1 MNAQT
6 SKKAHQQEVILSLL
20 KRKKSLRTGE
30 AARLLHVSECTV
42 RRLFE
47 ELEQRGELIRVYGGA
62 NLVPGKRDLY
72 YFENFQLH
80 MTEQK
85 ERIGN
90 YAGGLVNNGD
100 LIYLDSGTTI
110 QQMAIAL
117 AGRIRRGELRDIQ
130 VFTNS
135 LRNLTILS
143 EYCEINLIGG
153 MFRSGRQDF
162 CGYLSELVLDTVA
175 FPKCFM
181 GADGVSVNPRDG
193 VMATD
198 AFTAKISQQVVNR
211 AGTVY
216 LLADSSKCTR
226 RSFIKYASLSDI
238 YMLITDT
245 GLSGELEQE
254 IHAQGPLVIQL

>member
-6 SKKAHQQEVILSLL
+6 SKKSHQQEIILSLL
-20 KRKKSLRTGE
+20 KRKKSLRTQE

-47 ELEQRGELIRVYGGA
+47 ELEQQGELIRVYGGA
-62 NLVPGKRDLY
+62 NLAPGKGEPY
-72 YFENFQLH
+72 FFENFQLF

-90 YAGGLVNNGD
+90 YASSLVNSGD

-117 AGRIRRGELRDIQ
+117 AGRLQRGELRDIQ

-135 LRNLTILS
+135 LRNLNILADH
-143 EYCEINLIGG
+143 CEINLIGG
-153 MFRSGRQDF
+153 MFRSSRQDF
-162 CGYLSELVLDTVA
+162 CGYLSELVLERVS

-198 AFTAKISQQVVNR
+198 AFTAKNSQQVVKR

-226 RSFIKYASLSDI
+226 RSFINYASLSDVYI
-238 YMLITDT
+238 LITDS
-245 GLSGELEQE
+245 GLSDALEQE
-254 IHAQGPLVIQL
+254 IHAQGPMVVRS